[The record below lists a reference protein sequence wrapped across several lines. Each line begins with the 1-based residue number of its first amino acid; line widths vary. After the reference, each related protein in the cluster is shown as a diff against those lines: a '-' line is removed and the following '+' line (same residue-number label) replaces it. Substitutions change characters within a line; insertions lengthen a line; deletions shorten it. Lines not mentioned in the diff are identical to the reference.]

1 MDPVKLST
9 NLFLKLGTKLLISDG
24 FSFYSCFALLPV
36 SEPRQGSLIVHPL
49 SLENFPFNLSSHM
62 LDTDVKQTSICR
74 SFTPAMILFE
84 LIVTL
89 PVAHG
94 QL

>member
-9 NLFLKLGTKLLISDG
+9 NLLLKLGTELLISDG
-24 FSFYSCFALLPV
+24 FSFYSCFPLLPA
-36 SEPRQGSLIVHPL
+36 SEPLQGSLIVHPL
-49 SLENFPFNLSSHM
+49 SLENSPFNVSSHM
-62 LDTDVKQTSICR
+62 LETDVKQISICR

-84 LIVTL
+84 LIVAL

-94 QL
+94 HL